1 MAQLFAQ
8 EGIWAGRRI
17 LADGWVEA
25 ATRSTDASR
34 EGAYGMGAWLG
45 HPDGSAPEGI
55 YYMSGFQG
63 QYAFV
68 VPSPE
73 LVIVRLG
80 ATNGTG
86 TGSFDLVL
94 YVIASLRPARLTVEA
109 RQ

>member
-1 MAQLFAQ
+1 M
-8 EGIWAGRRI
+8 GI
-17 LADGWVEA
+17 
-25 ATRSTDASR
+25 
-34 EGAYGMGAWLG
+34 WLG
-45 HPDGSAPEGI
+45 HPDGNAPAGT

-68 VPSPE
+68 VPSHD

-94 YVIASLRPARLTVEA
+94 DVIGSMRPARLTVDT